1 LVWLLFVDESLGKLN
16 KTLINPNPKPFC
28 YWGRCVSAPFFSWRE
43 ERGHTH
49 SLFHLITHSHTHTH
63 TKHMQQGTIDLMV
76 DEKESVSEWKVV
88 SRSRSASLGDTHLTL
103 LQVLFPLLSLLLFFG
118 LVQSVLEATVSVL
131 GRHSPHSSPG
141 FFSPLP
147 FSNTQVTLL
156 KVLFSLEF
164 FCSSLS
170 LSLARTRSLSHSLSL
185 PPPPL
190 NFAISLSLYL

>member
-1 LVWLLFVDESLGKLN
+1 
-16 KTLINPNPKPFC
+16 
-28 YWGRCVSAPFFSWRE
+28 
-43 ERGHTH
+43 
-49 SLFHLITHSHTHTH
+49 
-63 TKHMQQGTIDLMV
+63 MQQGTIDLMV

-170 LSLARTRSLSHSLSL
+170 LSLSLARALSLSLSLSL

>member
-1 LVWLLFVDESLGKLN
+1 
-16 KTLINPNPKPFC
+16 
-28 YWGRCVSAPFFSWRE
+28 
-43 ERGHTH
+43 
-49 SLFHLITHSHTHTH
+49 
-63 TKHMQQGTIDLMV
+63 MQQGTIDLMV

-147 FSNTQVTLL
+147 FSNSQVTLL
-156 KVLFSLEF
+156 KVFFLLNFSAHL
-164 FCSSLS
+164 SLS
-170 LSLARTRSLSHSLSL
+170 LSLSRALSLALSLS
-185 PPPPL
+185 PPPL
-190 NFAISLSLYL
+190 NFAITLSLYL